1 MATLSDGRIRPVA
14 TRGLALGL
22 LLFCSCRPFEI
33 ATVVNCFE
41 RDHHP
46 KLEAGTK
53 PTVEALAH
61 DVDLLERYIDKY
73 GSVVTKQPDVW
84 GQARLTRHRQ
94 EFESQ
99 LAAQLDTFG
108 FTLQG
113 TVSES
118 DQAYF
123 ADAMALSAAAGGNN
137 PPASGG
143 SGSSSSSSSSSGGQT
158 AQQQSGTSQSS
169 QPPSP
174 SATALPADFSN
185 VFGAV
190 SNISRTAPQNGISL
204 EYAGASQGISI
215 EPTVL
220 LDQRA
225 RFLNH
230 LHELR
235 RINEGDDTAD
245 SPGYALNLVR
255 IPVSILPGKL
265 TEIGR
270 GAEVTITIKPC
281 LSDNL
286 LDLTFPNLVLND
298 LMDELGFPVTQFIN
312 DPDNKP
318 YFTWVGARDV
328 DDLLTYLGQRSQHD
342 LAQDVFASGSTLAGF
357 RLRPGIEMLLS
368 RPEWAWVD
376 PRNSQQSDFTAEIQR
391 YVDQLNTSAIA
402 DLQLK
407 GPDQESF
414 RSYVQGKKPEAA
426 RSSDPQ
432 TLRMLVAALDIQK
445 KTTQIEP
452 ALRGEQLRKDL
463 PRIAKISHVYIP
475 IPATKSR
482 RARLPFPASE
492 IFDVSGFDFDRI
504 VVSAYRRLGKQP
516 YTHAWAGRDDVYIHL
531 PDVQGYLQEQ
541 ILAAYD
547 FLRQPPNQDLWSRF
561 CRPELVVA
569 VRTGGTDFLES
580 ERLQFK
586 YWIRCKGASESF
598 TTSTTVALAWAIIV
612 DSALLNQRLIEDI
625 QESAAL
631 RGCRIPVPPGTWLP
645 YYLPYPPPVA
655 RASFNAYVAC
665 RWPIHV
671 FALDP
676 AAQQQNLADRFS
688 GRREMQLALSMA
700 FVGGKLSANNMM
712 RYARR
717 IEYDFN
723 TIDLNGTEIG
733 FSHGDDTFG
742 WRFYP
747 RFQTPDI
754 ESNATVF
761 FRDMLIG
768 GPNRNDLL
776 NERRLEPGIRECY
789 AIVIMPSFVPY
800 ATMSFSS
807 NWFKLTDPK
816 CKELDAQEAM
826 RMSSLVNCI
835 ETFGPRVVDGG
846 CYRGGDVWRLLE
858 KVKQLETRLPL
869 QSAMVQI
876 PYENTLGGFA
886 MFNTG
891 VTDLAPEL
899 TGWYGASSINP
910 KQPTTLFLVG
920 NHFSVLQTEVIAG
933 GQPLSNP
940 ELLSRQVMKVVI
952 PAGPIVLT
960 RQKEQFVDVQLA
972 TPYGVTQHLL
982 IPVSTPPADGSPPG
996 AVNGV
1001 AWKPPGQL
1009 DLAFSY
1015 GAVGIT
1021 QPDTTVNPR
1030 LRPPQLLIQKGDVK
1044 TNIYDVVDVT
1054 LKFPAP
1060 FDSTSVTL
1068 PAIPYNAAQDA
1079 YVVTGD
1085 QVAAAVFATVG
1096 ASFGP
1101 ETTNPPAQLA
1111 LKTSLVFR
1119 SSRNAALPL
1128 QVKSLN
1134 DLNVTWIK
1142 VDKSSPKQ

>member
-1 MATLSDGRIRPVA
+1 M
-14 TRGLALGL
+14 
-22 LLFCSCRPFEI
+22 
-33 ATVVNCFE
+33 
-41 RDHHP
+41 
-46 KLEAGTK
+46 
-53 PTVEALAH
+53 
-61 DVDLLERYIDKY
+61 
-73 GSVVTKQPDVW
+73 
-84 GQARLTRHRQ
+84 
-94 EFESQ
+94 
-99 LAAQLDTFG
+99 
-108 FTLQG
+108 
-113 TVSES
+113 
-118 DQAYF
+118 
-123 ADAMALSAAAGGNN
+123 
-137 PPASGG
+137 
-143 SGSSSSSSSSSGGQT
+143 
-158 AQQQSGTSQSS
+158 
-169 QPPSP
+169 
-174 SATALPADFSN
+174 
-185 VFGAV
+185 
-190 SNISRTAPQNGISL
+190 
-204 EYAGASQGISI
+204 
-215 EPTVL
+215 
-220 LDQRA
+220 
-225 RFLNH
+225 
-230 LHELR
+230 
-235 RINEGDDTAD
+235 
-245 SPGYALNLVR
+245 
-255 IPVSILPGKL
+255 GK
-265 TEIGR
+265 E
-270 GAEVTITIKPC
+270 
-281 LSDNL
+281 
-286 LDLTFPNLVLND
+286 
-298 LMDELGFPVTQFIN
+298 
-312 DPDNKP
+312 
-318 YFTWVGARDV
+318 
-328 DDLLTYLGQRSQHD
+328 
-342 LAQDVFASGSTLAGF
+342 
-357 RLRPGIEMLLS
+357 
-368 RPEWAWVD
+368 
-376 PRNSQQSDFTAEIQR
+376 
-391 YVDQLNTSAIA
+391 
-402 DLQLK
+402 
-407 GPDQESF
+407 
-414 RSYVQGKKPEAA
+414 
-426 RSSDPQ
+426 
-432 TLRMLVAALDIQK
+432 
-445 KTTQIEP
+445 
-452 ALRGEQLRKDL
+452 
-463 PRIAKISHVYIP
+463 
-475 IPATKSR
+475 
-482 RARLPFPASE
+482 
-492 IFDVSGFDFDRI
+492 
-504 VVSAYRRLGKQP
+504 P
-516 YTHAWAGRDDVYIHL
+516 YTRAWAGRDDVYIHL

-541 ILAAYD
+541 ILAAYE
-547 FLRQPPNQDLWSRF
+547 FLRQPVNQDLWPRF

-580 ERLQFK
+580 ELLQFK
-586 YWIRCKGASESF
+586 YWIRCKGASENF
-598 TTSTTVALAWAIIV
+598 ATSTTVALAWAIIV

-631 RGCRIPVPPGTWLP
+631 RGCRIPAPPGTWLP
-645 YYLPYPPPVA
+645 YYLPYPPPEA

-789 AIVIMPSFVPY
+789 AVVIMPSFVPY

-826 RMSSLVNCI
+826 HMSSLVNCI

-858 KVKQLETRLPL
+858 KVKQLETRLPF

-910 KQPTTLFLVG
+910 KQQTTLFLVG

-952 PAGPIVLT
+952 PPGPIVLT

-982 IPVSTPPADGSPPG
+982 IPVCAPPADGSPPG

-1009 DLAFSY
+1009 DLAFY
-1015 GAVGIT
+1015 YNGVGIT
-1021 QPDTTVNPR
+1021 QPDITLNPR
-1030 LRPPQLLIQKGDVK
+1030 LRPPQLVIQKGDVK
-1044 TNIYDVVDVT
+1044 TDLYDVVDVT

-1060 FDSTSVTL
+1060 FDTAPVLL
-1068 PAIPYNAAQDA
+1068 PSIPYNAAQDG

-1085 QVAAAVFATVG
+1085 QVATAVFATVG

-1111 LKTSLVFR
+1111 LKTSLAFR
-1119 SSRNAALPL
+1119 SSRNAAPPL

-1142 VDKSSPKQ
+1142 VDKSGQKQ